1 MEKLRNILIRL
12 STKKWYLIFLALALI
27 NNIIFSDR
35 LPFGFVKAV
44 SFFFIGISLVLY
56 IFRINIDDVKNGRK
70 LAHIIFTDVLFW
82 DIAIFLI
89 LLNIMFFFGL
99 NAIFIIIFF
108 IFSEVVSKIIVEIVK
123 RKL

>member
-70 LAHIIFTDVLFW
+70 LVHIIFTDVLFW